1 MRFGSRDTP
10 PKKKKKK
17 QSKKET
23 QAGQN
28 RSRDKP
34 TVKNRVNKREGVGL
48 FTDREAVSVSTIQ
61 ICRIIRD
68 LFWFFF
74 FFVCKI
80 SYLKGYDKK

>member
-10 PKKKKKK
+10 PKKNKQK

-68 LFWFFF
+68 LFWFFCLF
-74 FFVCKI
+74 AKSVT
-80 SYLKGYDKK
+80 